1 MAKVRAVLALVVLAL
16 FPVAVLGLLV
26 AVVALAVL
34 AFRNEMVGAGVQVLF
49 WLGLVLVVGLVAA
62 LRSVWKGRPQPFTGL
77 RLDEHEHPRLWQEVR
92 SLADGLQTAAPSRIV
107 VDGTVNAAVHEVG
120 GRRELLVGLP
130 LLSVLT
136 RGELRS
142 VLAHELG
149 HYGAGH
155 TRLAALTYKGRDFV
169 VAMAQGTSGPVGW
182 LVRLLAWTYLA
193 VAAASNRDQEHEA
206 DAYSARVAGPA
217 TAASALRAVVAAE
230 AAWNVLADEYAGVV
244 QDGAHGRPSL
254 TTGVRALLDARREA
268 FGAGVDQVLA
278 ERRTSAFDSH
288 PPVGVR
294 VERFDR
300 QVAGGAAPAS
310 GPAPSDPDLTHP
322 AWTVLG
328 TGPQQAAAALD
339 DVERRLL
346 EMDAPARPWEQVA
359 DAAGGA
365 VLAANAGH
373 LARAALQTRTAE
385 SPALSALLDAVE
397 QGRGRAMVA
406 PLVNPGIA
414 AEHRAQA
421 EDDVLTSALG
431 AAVGYALIT
440 QAGARV
446 RFSWEPGWDEP
457 FSLIMPDGREVRFE
471 DAVRPVAQ
479 RPDHVPA
486 LRDWLRGK
494 GVDLDNETKVEAE
507 PEPRARAAWI
517 MVYEGAT
524 KELSVVLCDT
534 GLLLVRVPKG
544 DLGRKALRNLA
555 GRRARQEAER
565 VGAILDGG
573 VGAARQDKLCTW
585 IDTDDLVAARL
596 RPSFSGWRLDVRTT
610 DGTTRKIQSGQH
622 TVELGEPGPALGALF
637 GARLGKDAWKAATR

>member
-1 MAKVRAVLALVVLAL
+1 MAKVRAVLALVVLGL
-16 FPVAVLGLLV
+16 FPVAVVGLLV
-26 AVVALAVL
+26 GVVVLALL
-34 AFRNEMVGAGVQVLF
+34 AFRNELFGIGVQVLF
-49 WLGLVLVVGLVAA
+49 WLGLVLVIGLVAA
-62 LRSVWKGRPQPFTGL
+62 LRSVWKGRPQPFEGL

-92 SLADGLQTAAPSRIV
+92 ELAAGLQTAAPSRVV

-130 LLSVLT
+130 LLAVLT

-169 VAMAQGTSGPVGW
+169 VAMAQGTGGLVGW
-182 LVRLLAWTYLA
+182 LVRLLAYVYLA

-217 TAASALRAVVAAE
+217 TAASALRAVVAAD
-230 AAWNVLADEYAGVV
+230 AAWTVLADEYAGVV
-244 QDGAHGRPSL
+244 QDGAHGRPPL

-268 FGAGVDQVLA
+268 FGANVDQVLA

-294 VERFDR
+294 VERFEK
-300 QVAGGAAPAS
+300 QAAAAAPE
-310 GPAPSDPDLTHP
+310 PADPALSAP

-328 TGPQQAAAALD
+328 TDPQQAAAALD
-339 DVERRLL
+339 AVERHLL
-346 EMDAPARPWEQVA
+346 EIDAPAKPWEEVA
-359 DAAGGA
+359 DGAGGA

-373 LARAALQTRTAE
+373 LARAALQTRTVE

-406 PLVNPGIA
+406 PLVNPGVA
-414 AEHRAQA
+414 AEHRAKA
-421 EDDVLTSALG
+421 EDDVLTAMLG
-431 AAVGYALIT
+431 AAVGHALIT

-457 FSLIMPDGREVRFE
+457 FSLVMPDGREVRFE

-486 LRDWLRGK
+486 LREWLRGK
-494 GVDLDNETKVEAE
+494 GVDLENETKVEAE
-507 PEPRARAAWI
+507 PEPQAQAAWI
-517 MVYEGAT
+517 MVHESAT
-524 KELSVVLCDT
+524 KELSLVLCDT

-544 DLGRKALRNLA
+544 DLGRKALGNA
-555 GRRARQEAER
+555 TGRRAKQEAER
-565 VGAILDGG
+565 VGALLEGG

-585 IDTDDLVAARL
+585 IDTDDLVAAQL
-596 RPSFSGWRLDVRTT
+596 RASLSGWKLDLRTT
-610 DGTTRKIQSGQH
+610 DGRTWKIQAGQH
-622 TVELGEPGPALGALF
+622 TVELGEPAYALGALL
-637 GARLGKDAWKAATR
+637 GARLGKDAWKAAAR

>member
-1 MAKVRAVLALVVLAL
+1 MAKVRAVLALVVLGL
-16 FPVAVLGLLV
+16 FPVFVIGLLV

-49 WLGLVLVVGLVAA
+49 WLGLVLVIGLVAA
-62 LRSVWKGRPQPFTGL
+62 LRSVWKGRPQPFTGV

-92 SLADGLQTAAPSRIV
+92 GLAEGLQTAVPSRVV

-130 LLSVLT
+130 LLAVLT

-155 TRLAALTYKGRDFV
+155 TRLAALTYRGRDFV
-169 VAMAQGTSGPVGW
+169 LAMAQGTGGPVGW
-182 LVRLLAWTYLA
+182 LVRLLAWAYLA

-217 TAASALRAVVAAE
+217 TAARALRAVVAAD
-230 AAWNVLADEYAGVV
+230 AAWNVLTDEYGGVV
-244 QDGAHGRPSL
+244 QDEHGRAPL
-254 TTGVRALLDARREA
+254 ATGVRALLDARRDS
-268 FGAGVDQVLA
+268 FGATVDQVLA
-278 ERRTSAFDSH
+278 ERRTSTFDSH
-288 PPVGVR
+288 PPIGVR
-294 VERFDR
+294 VERFER
-300 QVAGGAAPAS
+300 QAAAGAPA
-310 GPAPSDPDLTHP
+310 PADPALDAP

-328 TGPQQAAAALD
+328 TDAQQAHAALD
-339 DVERRLL
+339 GVEQRLL
-346 EMDAPARPWEQVA
+346 EIDGPAVPWEDLA
-359 DAAGGA
+359 DRVGSEL
-365 VLAANAGH
+365 LATNAGH
-373 LARAALQTRTAE
+373 LARAALQTRTAD

-397 QGRGRAMVA
+397 QGRGREMVA

-421 EDDVLTSALG
+421 DADVLTSVLG
-431 AAVGYALIT
+431 AAVGHALIT

-457 FSLIMPDGREVRFE
+457 FSLVLPDGRQVRFE
-471 DAVRPVAQ
+471 DAVRPVAE
-479 RPDHVPA
+479 RPDQVPV
-486 LRDWLRGK
+486 LREWLRGK
-494 GVDLDNETKVEAE
+494 GVDLANETRVIAE
-507 PEPRARAAWI
+507 PEPQARAAWI
-517 MVYEGAT
+517 MVHEGAT

-555 GRRARQEAER
+555 GRRAREEAER
-565 VGAILDGG
+565 VGALLEGG

-596 RPSFSGWRLDVRTT
+596 RPALSGWRLDVRTS

-622 TVELGEPGPALGALF
+622 TVELGEPAYALGALL
-637 GARLGKDAWKAATR
+637 GARLGNDAWKAASR